1 MTVDA
6 RTTSPRAASVDA
18 DASRAGGACRRGPDR
33 MDGREDAA
41 GVRRGFEVG
50 TRLLAAALCIGSIVV
65 VSRGALAMRDDRTAA
80 RIALVAHR
88 IDLSTA
94 PAEELA
100 LLPEVGGR
108 LAARIAADRATNGA
122 FGSVDE
128 LARVGGFG
136 AAKIEALRDSARAGG
151 R

>member
-18 DASRAGGACRRGPDR
+18 DASRAGDACRCSPDQICE
-33 MDGREDAA
+33 REDVARA
-41 GVRRGFEVG
+41 PRGFEVG
-50 TRLLAAALCIGSIVV
+50 TRVLAAALCIGSIAV